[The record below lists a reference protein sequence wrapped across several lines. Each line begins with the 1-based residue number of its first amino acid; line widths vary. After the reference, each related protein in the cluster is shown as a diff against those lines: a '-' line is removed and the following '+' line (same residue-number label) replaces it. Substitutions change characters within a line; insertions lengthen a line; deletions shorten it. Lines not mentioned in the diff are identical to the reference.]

1 MNLNST
7 DMSVVTFCIVHGANA
22 GDRMAFWGKRGA
34 YVAVWEVVDRTI
46 RIVEVNYVGTREDA
60 PY

>member
-46 RIVEVNYVGTREDA
+46 SDLRPFGTLFHRVT
-60 PY
+60 